1 MRAHPQA
8 AHQIVSQP
16 DEDTQRQAQP
26 DPVGVCHGQDLV
38 NGGRHACQ
46 VLFGHPYG
54 LKVCIGDGRARQI
67 KLCIAPKP

>member
-1 MRAHPQA
+1 MRAHSQA